1 MKNRG
6 IQLLICV
13 ILFWSCAISCTK
25 KETRRILIIHSYEE
39 SYAGYP
45 QFNHLIAKEFQ
56 KKKINADLCI
66 LYLDCES
73 YQEKAE
79 LDRMRR
85 MLDSVTAWKPEAII
99 VNDDQATYS
108 LLKCDHPLAKRVP
121 IVFSGV
127 NYPNWDLIKQ
137 YTNVTGFHDKIDFI
151 PNIEMAKSILGE
163 DTNFYILLDSTFLDR
178 KIRAD
183 LSEQFKNK
191 KIVYSNRLKRQ
202 EYIQYKQRGYTF
214 FTTISVRNNSDRTG
228 DGGLIWSL
236 SKYEKGRCYLQAKRD
251 FTTVNISNIAYSPS
265 FTTINEAFGFGEKL
279 LGGYF
284 TPLSTQVEEEVAATV
299 QILRGKKPS
308 DISIK
313 ESGKKYLIDWEIMKL
328 RGIPLNKIPSQ
339 YTIINMPF
347 HIKYRALWIVMLAS
361 SCLLIVS
368 IITWLVFLYRRE
380 QKRKKKALHAL
391 ADEKETLALAIEGS
405 DTYAWKYEDGKFIF
419 ETAFWQAQGVK
430 KQIPTIE
437 ELELFIHSEHH
448 DLFWKNWM
456 KLPEAQKEI
465 SQMRCDFNGKGYQWW
480 EFRYTTTRLES
491 GGYRTA
497 GLLLNIETFK
507 KRELELEEAR
517 KLAEKAELKESF
529 LANMS
534 HEIRTPL
541 NAIVGFSTLLAS
553 EEVEMNER
561 QDYVE
566 AISRNNELLLKLI
579 NDILELSRL
588 KSGYMSFTFEKCH
601 VNNIIDGIY
610 STYQLIIPPQL
621 QFIKETDGKATIEI
635 DVDKNRFI
643 QVITNFLNNACKFT
657 KEGSIKIGYDYLQEK
672 SEVAVYVEDT
682 GQGIAPAEKEIIF
695 NRFYKHDE
703 FAQGAG
709 LGLSICQSIIEKLNG
724 RIELWSEQ
732 GKGSRFTIILPG
744 KIVF

>member
-6 IQLLICV
+6 VQLLLCM
-13 ILFWSCAISCTK
+13 ILFWLCAVSCTK
-25 KETRRILIIHSYEE
+25 QEARRILVIHSYEE
-39 SYAGYP
+39 SYTGYP
-45 QFNHLIAKEFQ
+45 QFNHLIAKEFH
-56 KKKINADLCI
+56 KKKINADLCF
-66 LYLDCES
+66 LYLDCEM
-73 YQEKAE
+73 YLEKEE
-79 LDRMRR
+79 LDRIGH
-85 MLDSVTAWKPEAII
+85 MLDSIAAWKPEAII

-108 LLKCDHPLAKRVP
+108 LLKCNHPLAKQIP
-121 IVFSGV
+121 IVFGGV
-127 NYPNWDLIKQ
+127 NYPNWNLIKQ
-137 YTNVTGFHDKIDFI
+137 YNNVTGFHDKIYFM
-151 PNIEMAKSILGE
+151 PNIQMAKDILGE
-163 DTNFYILLDSTFLDR
+163 DTEFYTLLDSTFIDK
-178 KIRAD
+178 KIHAD
-183 LSEQFKNK
+183 LSEQFKNEK
-191 KIVYSNRLKRQ
+191 VIYSNNLKRK
-202 EYIQYKQRGYTF
+202 ERIQYKLQGYTL
-214 FTTISVRNNSDRTG
+214 FTSVPMRSNNNQSG
-228 DGGLIWSL
+228 NGGLIWSL
-236 SKYEKGRCYLQAKRD
+236 SKYEKERCYLQTKRD
-251 FTTVNISNIAYSPS
+251 FTTLNIGNIAYSPS
-265 FTTINEAFGFGEKL
+265 FTAINEAFGFGEKL

-299 QILRGKKPS
+299 QILCGKKPS

-313 ESGKKYLIDWEIMKL
+313 ESGKKYLVNWNVMKL
-328 RGIPLNKIPSQ
+328 HGIPLNKIPSQ
-339 YTIINMPF
+339 YAVINVPF
-347 HIKYRALWIVMLAS
+347 HIKYRTLWIVTLTS
-361 SCLLIVS
+361 SFLFVVSVIFGLI
-368 IITWLVFLYRRE
+368 FLYRRE

-419 ETAFWQAQGVK
+419 EASFWQAQGVK
-430 KQIPTIE
+430 RQIPTIE
-437 ELELFIHSEHH
+437 ELALFIHPEHQ
-448 DLFWKNWM
+448 DLFWENWK
-456 KLPEAQKEI
+456 KLPKAQKEI

-480 EFRYTTTRLES
+480 EFRYTTMRLES
-491 GGYRTA
+491 GESRTA

-507 KRELELEEAR
+507 KRELELEDAR

-534 HEIRTPL
+534 HEVRTPL

-553 EEVEMNER
+553 EEVEASER
-561 QDYVE
+561 QEYAQ

-601 VNNIIDGIY
+601 VDSIIDGIY
-610 STYQLIIPPQL
+610 STYQVLIPPQL
-621 QFIKETDGKATIEI
+621 QFIKETAGKPTIEI
-635 DVDKNRFI
+635 EVDKNRFI

-657 KEGSIKIGYDYLQEK
+657 KEGSVKVGYDYLQEK

-703 FAQGAG
+703 FAQGTG

>member
-1 MKNRG
+1 MKKRG
-6 IQLLICV
+6 IQLLLCMV
-13 ILFWSCAISCTK
+13 LFCIYTVSCTK

-45 QFNHLIAKEFQ
+45 HFNHLIAKEFQ
-56 KKKINADLCI
+56 KKGINADLCTF
-66 LYLDCES
+66 YLDCES
-73 YQEKAE
+73 YQEKDE
-79 LDRMRR
+79 LKRMSLL
-85 MLDSVTAWKPEAII
+85 LDSIVNWKPEAII

-108 LLKCDHPLAKRVP
+108 LLKCNHPLVKQVP
-121 IVFSGV
+121 IVFGGV
-127 NYPNWDLIKQ
+127 NYPNWDMIKQ
-137 YTNVTGFHDKIDFI
+137 YPNVTGFHDKIDFMA
-151 PNIEMAKSILGE
+151 NIQMAKSILGE
-163 DTNFYILLDSTFLDR
+163 RTNFYTLLDSTFLDK

-183 LSEQFKNK
+183 LYEQLRNK
-191 KIVYSNRLKRQ
+191 KVICLNKLKRQ
-202 EYIQYKQRGYTF
+202 EYIQYKKEGYTF
-214 FTTISVRNNSDRTG
+214 FTTIPVRNNNAKSG

-236 SKYEKGRCYLQAKRD
+236 SKYEKGRCYLQVKRD
-251 FTTVNISNIAYSPS
+251 FTTVNTSNIAYSPS
-265 FTTINEAFGFGEKL
+265 FTTINEAFSFGEKL

-284 TPLSTQVEEEVAATV
+284 TPLSTQVAEEVATTV
-299 QILRGKKPS
+299 QILHGKKPL

-313 ESGKKYLIDWEIMKL
+313 ESGKKYLINWEIMKL
-328 RGIPLNKIPSQ
+328 RGIPLDKIPSQ
-339 YTIINMPF
+339 YTIVNMPF
-347 HIKYRALWIVMLAS
+347 HIKYKMLWIVIITT
-361 SCLLIVS
+361 SCLIIISV
-368 IITWLVFLYRRE
+368 ITWLTFLYRRE
-380 QKRKKKALHAL
+380 QKRKKNALHAL

-419 ETAFWQAQGVK
+419 ENAFWQSQGIK
-430 KQIPTIE
+430 KTIQTIE
-437 ELELFIHSEHH
+437 ELELFIHPEHR
-448 DLFWKNWM
+448 DLFWRNWA

-480 EFRYTTTRLES
+480 EFRYTTTCLKS
-491 GGYRTA
+491 GKYRTA

-507 KRELELEEAR
+507 KRESELEEAR

-553 EEVEMNER
+553 EEVEIDER
-561 QDYVE
+561 QEYVQ
-566 AISRNNELLLKLI
+566 AISRNNELLLKLV

-588 KSGYMSFTFEKCH
+588 KSGYMSFAFEKCY
-601 VNNIIDGIY
+601 VDNIVDGIY
-610 STYQLIIPPQL
+610 STYQLLIPPQL
-621 QFIKETDGKATIEI
+621 QFIKETNSKAIIEI
-635 DVDKNRFI
+635 NVDKNRFI
-643 QVITNFLNNACKFT
+643 QVVTNFLNNACKFT
-657 KEGSIKIGYDYLQEK
+657 KEGSIKIGYDYLKEK
-672 SEVAVYVEDT
+672 SEVAIYVEDT

>member
-1 MKNRG
+1 MKERG
-6 IQLLICV
+6 IQLLLCMV
-13 ILFWSCAISCTK
+13 LFCICAIGCTK

-39 SYAGYP
+39 SYAGYTY
-45 QFNHLIAKEFQ
+45 FNHLIAKEFQ
-56 KKKINADLCI
+56 KKGINADLCTF
-66 LYLDCES
+66 YLDCES
-73 YQEKAE
+73 YQEKDE
-79 LDRMRR
+79 LKRMSLL
-85 MLDSVTAWKPEAII
+85 LDSIVDWKPEAII

-108 LLKCDHPLAKRVP
+108 LLKCNHPLVKQVP

-127 NYPNWDLIKQ
+127 NYPNWDIIKQ
-137 YTNVTGFHDKIDFI
+137 YPNVTGFHDKIDFMA
-151 PNIEMAKSILGE
+151 NIQMAKSILGE
-163 DTNFYILLDSTFLDR
+163 RTNFYTLLDSTFLDK

-183 LSEQFKNK
+183 LAGQLRNK
-191 KIVYSNRLKRQ
+191 KVICLNKLKRQ
-202 EYIQYKQRGYTF
+202 EHTQYKKEGYTF
-214 FTTISVRNNSDRTG
+214 FTTIPVRNNNDKGG

-236 SKYEKGRCYLQAKRD
+236 SKYEKERCYLQVKRD
-251 FTTVNISNIAYSPS
+251 FTTVNTSNIAYNPS
-265 FTTINEAFGFGEKL
+265 FTAINEAFGFGEKL

-284 TPLSTQVEEEVAATV
+284 TPLSTQVAEEVATTV
-299 QILRGKKPS
+299 QILHGKKPS

-313 ESGKKYLIDWEIMKL
+313 ESEKKYLIDWEIMKL
-328 RGIPLNKIPSQ
+328 RGIPLDKIPSQ
-339 YTIINMPF
+339 YTIVNMPF
-347 HIKYRALWIVMLAS
+347 HIKYKVLWIVILTT

-368 IITWLVFLYRRE
+368 VITWLTFLYRRE
-380 QKRKKKALHAL
+380 QRRKKNALHAL

-405 DTYAWKYEDGKFIF
+405 DTYAWKHEDGKFIF
-419 ETAFWQAQGVK
+419 ESAFWQSQSVK

-437 ELELFIHSEHH
+437 ELECFVHPEHH
-448 DLFWKNWM
+448 ELFWKNWA
-456 KLPEAQKEI
+456 KLPEAKKEI

-480 EFRYTTTRLES
+480 EFRYTTTRLKS
-491 GGYRTA
+491 GKYRTA

-507 KRELELEEAR
+507 KRESELMEAR
-517 KLAEKAELKESF
+517 KVAEKAELKESF

-553 EEVEMNER
+553 EEVEMDER
-561 QDYVE
+561 QEYVQ

-588 KSGYMSFTFEKCH
+588 KSGYMSFTFEKCY
-601 VNNIIDGIY
+601 VDNIVDGIY
-610 STYQLIIPPQL
+610 STYQLLIPPQL
-621 QFIKETDGKATIEI
+621 QFIKETNTKATIEI
-635 DVDKNRFI
+635 NVDKSRFI
-643 QVITNFLNNACKFT
+643 QVVTNFLNNACKFT
-657 KEGSIKIGYDYLQEK
+657 KEGSIKIGYDYLKEK
-672 SEVAVYVEDT
+672 EKVAVYVEDT
-682 GQGIAPAEKEIIF
+682 GKGIAPAEKEIIF